1 VVLFLVYTSIN
12 GEYVANRNRLAN
24 LYNVYYEHT
33 DPRPY
38 CLMTRVHLLGRSRL
52 HPSVLR

>member
-1 VVLFLVYTSIN
+1 
-12 GEYVANRNRLAN
+12 VANRNRLAN
-24 LYNVYYEHT
+24 LYNVYYERT